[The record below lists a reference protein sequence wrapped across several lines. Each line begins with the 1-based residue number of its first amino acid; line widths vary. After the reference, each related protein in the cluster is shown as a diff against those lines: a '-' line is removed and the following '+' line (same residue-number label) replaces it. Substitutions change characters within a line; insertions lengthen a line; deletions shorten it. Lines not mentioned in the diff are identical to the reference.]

1 MDRVYASMTECQ
13 GHGIGTLSVNLRRGG
28 KKMTNQEIQETA
40 TKFFEKYK
48 KTEGDRTLW
57 SAPWKIYVNGQT
69 FEIIF
74 STCPKG
80 TFFKIFVDNKK
91 MEEIWE
97 WPVFLEKLDE
107 LEKTYAPL
115 FDRDNFFGQMQE
127 MV

>member
-1 MDRVYASMTECQ
+1 MTGCNGHEC
-13 GHGIGTLSVNLRRGG
+13 GTLSVNPRHGG

-57 SAPWKIYVNGQT
+57 SAPWKIYANKQT

-80 TFFKIFVDNKK
+80 TSFKIFVDNKK

-97 WPVFLEKLDE
+97 WSVFLEKLDD

-115 FDRDNFFGQMQE
+115 FDRDDFFGQMKE